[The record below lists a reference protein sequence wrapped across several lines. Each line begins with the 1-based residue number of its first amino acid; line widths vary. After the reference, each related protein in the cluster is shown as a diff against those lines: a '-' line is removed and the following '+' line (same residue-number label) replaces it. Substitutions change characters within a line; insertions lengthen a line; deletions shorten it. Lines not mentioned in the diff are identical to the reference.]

1 MQHLK
6 IDPELR
12 DFIPPLSGEEK
23 KQLEDSLLKYGYKGS
38 PIYVWKG
45 RIVDGHNR
53 YELCKKHNID
63 FPIEEL
69 DLGEDATIIDIM
81 EWMINTQL
89 GRRNLPPAQR
99 LAVVEKFKKKIQEEA
114 KEKQADAGR
123 EFGNGK
129 SSSSPNGEKLNS
141 KVHTDKELAKLA
153 GVGTGTVARFNR
165 VMKSDDEELKKKV
178 LADEVKINTAYEK
191 IRKKEKK
198 KENILDED
206 IAKAKTYK
214 EVAELYGGIQQGHL
228 PKTNNNVIDKNDI
241 TDEKLVD
248 ALIST
253 KTPVNVLDSIVP
265 KQEFDIMTNT
275 LMENIHSCDYR
286 IFNLHEVC
294 KKMNLE
300 DLNYAIDKFDSV
312 ITEIMKLEEKIK
324 KAINGGI

>member
-114 KEKQADAGR
+114 KEKQGTRTDLT
-123 EFGNGK
+123 
-129 SSSSPNGEKLNS
+129 SSPNGEKVKS
-141 KVHTDKELAKLA
+141 THTDKELAKLA

-206 IAKAKTYK
+206 ISKAKTYK

-228 PKTNNNVIDKNDI
+228 PKTNNNIIDKNDI
-241 TDEKLVD
+241 TEKKLVD

-294 KKMNLE
+294 KKMDLE

-324 KAINGGI
+324 KEINGGI